1 VIHRLAICTR
11 IFDGA
16 MSRSV
21 NKAVLIGHTG
31 ADPELRTT
39 SSGTRVATFSL
50 ATSRWSG
57 AKQEGH
63 ERTEWHRVVA
73 WDALAQVV
81 ERSVRKGDRV
91 YVEGS
96 LEYRSWQ
103 DAAGRTRFVTEINA
117 QEVIPL
123 SEMRSEPPVWRP
135 GDEARETRA
144 RPLIDDD
151 LPF

>member
-1 VIHRLAICTR
+1 
-11 IFDGA
+11 
-16 MSRSV
+16 M
-21 NKAVLIGHTG
+21 NKAVLIGHAG

-39 SSGTRVATFSL
+39 SSGARVATFSL
-50 ATSRWSG
+50 ATSRRVNK
-57 AKQEGH
+57 AEDP
-63 ERTEWHRVVA
+63 ERTDWHRVVA
-73 WDALAQVV
+73 WDALAQAV

-103 DAAGRTRFVTEINA
+103 DSAGRTRSVTEINA
-117 QEVIPL
+117 LEVIPL
-123 SEMRSEPPVWRP
+123 VEARNEPPMWRP
-135 GDEARETRA
+135 GDEPREERV

>member
-1 VIHRLAICTR
+1 
-11 IFDGA
+11 
-16 MSRSV
+16 
-21 NKAVLIGHTG
+21 
-31 ADPELRTT
+31 
-39 SSGTRVATFSL
+39 
-50 ATSRWSG
+50 
-57 AKQEGH
+57 
-63 ERTEWHRVVA
+63 VA
-73 WDALAQVV
+73 WDALAQEV

-103 DAAGRTRFVTEINA
+103 DAAGRARFVTEINA

-123 SEMRSEPPVWRP
+123 SAERSEPPMWRP
-135 GDEARETRA
+135 GDDPRETRI